1 MLVLS
6 EILLRSGDE
15 ILTFAVLKQ
24 TIQAMAIATGQL
36 HFQIDIEPP
45 AYHDRPEDWY
55 EQLEQAFMEAG
66 R

>member
-6 EILLRSGDE
+6 EILLRSGDQV
-15 ILTFAVLKQ
+15 LTFKALKQ
-24 TIQAMAIATGQL
+24 TIQTLALETGSL

-55 EQLEQAFMEAG
+55 EQLELAFMDA
-66 R
+66 RH

>member
-6 EILLRSGDE
+6 EILLRSGDS
-15 ILTFAVLKQ
+15 IQTFKELKQ
-24 TIQAMAIATGQL
+24 TLQALALETGTL

-55 EQLEQAFMEAG
+55 DQLELAFMDAG

>member
-6 EILLRSGDE
+6 EILLRSGDQV
-15 ILTFAVLKQ
+15 LTFKALKQ
-24 TIQAMAIATGQL
+24 TIQTLALETGSL

-55 EQLEQAFMEAG
+55 EQLELAFMDAG
-66 R
+66 H